1 MISVKGG
8 ERNFILGIK
17 NGAFEND
24 LKELPFT
31 VGELC
36 GIDDSDYLKTRDKDD
51 SIMLG
56 QYRSSQHPRTYANTP
71 SMQFTITEVKMP
83 FLYDFVVDRLYNGY
97 ERRGY
102 NSEYEYVEVDATAW
116 GANKAWQLSK
126 DGKTENA
133 FLVCYDEFVLEIRT
147 GRRLLRQGAEHYGRH
162 FDGIL
167 KHHAELPPN

>member
-1 MISVKGG
+1 MKILYRLKLIPCLKSRIS
-8 ERNFILGIK
+8 
-17 NGAFEND
+17 
-24 LKELPFT
+24 T

-56 QYRSSQHPRTYANTP
+56 QYRSSQHPRTYADTP

-116 GANKAWQLSK
+116 GANTAWQLFK
-126 DGKTENA
+126 DGKTEMKSINSFRGDCDVRVWLCQIA
-133 FLVCYDEFVLEIRT
+133 KNCYTEKCIFF
-147 GRRLLRQGAEHYGRH
+147 GSMRR
-162 FDGIL
+162 
-167 KHHAELPPN
+167 